1 MSAPQ
6 FTKGQQ
12 VQIRTEYGQFNISD
26 IVYHIGVIN
35 RICGMYSAQLLQDS
49 ICVGAIP
56 INNLIAFKK

>member
-12 VQIRTEYGQFNISD
+12 VQIQTPHGHFNQSET
-26 IVYHIGVIN
+26 VYHIASIN
-35 RICGMYSAQLLQDS
+35 RISGMYSAQLLQDS